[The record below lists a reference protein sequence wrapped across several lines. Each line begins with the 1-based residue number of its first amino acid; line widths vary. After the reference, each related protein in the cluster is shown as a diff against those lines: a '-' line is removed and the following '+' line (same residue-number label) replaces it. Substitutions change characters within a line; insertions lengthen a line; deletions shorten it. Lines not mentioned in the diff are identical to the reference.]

1 MKIITDFFLILIV
14 LLSVNNVNGQ
24 KDLRIGYINMEYILS
39 NIQDFEIANKEFD
52 YKIEQWKNEIFER
65 EKEIKTKRNY
75 VLHFKSGSF
84 DRWVNGVNESNEQM
98 IKILGDNYG
107 KFFEG

>member
-52 YKIEQWKNEIFER
+52 
-65 EKEIKTKRNY
+65 
-75 VLHFKSGSF
+75 
-84 DRWVNGVNESNEQM
+84 
-98 IKILGDNYG
+98 
-107 KFFEG
+107 

>member
-65 EKEIKTKRNY
+65 
-75 VLHFKSGSF
+75 V
-84 DRWVNGVNESNEQM
+84 
-98 IKILGDNYG
+98 
-107 KFFEG
+107 

>member
-1 MKIITDFFLILIV
+1 MKIITDFFLIIIV
-14 LLSVNNVNGQ
+14 LLSVNNVDGQ

-65 EKEIKTKRNY
+65 EKEIKTKRKVTKRIEVKVGECRVSY
-75 VLHFKSGSF
+75 
-84 DRWVNGVNESNEQM
+84 
-98 IKILGDNYG
+98 DNR
-107 KFFEG
+107 